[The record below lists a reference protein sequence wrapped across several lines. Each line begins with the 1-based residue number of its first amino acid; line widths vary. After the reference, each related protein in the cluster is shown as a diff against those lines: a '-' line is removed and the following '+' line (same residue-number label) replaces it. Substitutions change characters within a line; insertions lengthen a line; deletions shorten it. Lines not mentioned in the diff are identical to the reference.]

1 MMAASAKPMAK
12 PILGNA
18 QACKVQVA
26 QEAISPMIN

>member
-1 MMAASAKPMAK
+1 MMPASAKPVAK

-18 QACKVQVA
+18 QACKAQVA